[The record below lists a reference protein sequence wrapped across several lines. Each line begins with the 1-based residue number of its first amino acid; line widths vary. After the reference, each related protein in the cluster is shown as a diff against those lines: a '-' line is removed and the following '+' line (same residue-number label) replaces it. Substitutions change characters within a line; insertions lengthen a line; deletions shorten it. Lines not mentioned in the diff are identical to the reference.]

1 MKGKHYTYELNF
13 LRDNFGEKVLEIKQ
27 NQLPVGSRKSME
39 IFTEDIDYLIGLLQ
53 NAKLE
58 INQKDYIEDVKDDV
72 VNIDPRILDTMV
84 TLHFSGVT
92 VNELEIQ
99 YNINSSIIKDNLQ
112 VSAIP
117 PSGKSCGPPDP
128 CEIRPSAAHCQTL
141 LPIPFE

>member
-39 IFTEDIDYLIGLLQ
+39 IFSEDIDYLIGLLQ

-58 INQKDYIEDVKDDV
+58 INQKDYFDDTKDEV

-92 VNELEIQ
+92 INELEIQ
-99 YNINSSIIKDNLQ
+99 YNINSSIIKDNLERKG
-112 VSAIP
+112 IILF
-117 PSGKSCGPPDP
+117 D
-128 CEIRPSAAHCQTL
+128 R
-141 LPIPFE
+141 F

>member
-1 MKGKHYTYELNF
+1 MKGKHYTYELIF

-39 IFTEDIDYLIGLLQ
+39 IFSEDIDYLIGLLQ

-58 INQKDYIEDVKDDV
+58 INQKDYFDDTKDEV

-92 VNELEIQ
+92 VKELEIQ
-99 YNINSSIIKDNLQ
+99 YNINSSIIKDNLERKGIILFDRL
-112 VSAIP
+112 AI
-117 PSGKSCGPPDP
+117 SHKSNVT
-128 CEIRPSAAHCQTL
+128 I
-141 LPIPFE
+141 